1 MANEEHPAVT
11 NFRNYIRIKTVQ
23 PTPDYATCTTYL
35 QGQAKEIGAECQV
48 VECVPGKPAVIMT
61 LPGEDPSLP
70 AVLLNSHTDVVPV
83 FPEHWLYDP
92 FGAHKDEAGN
102 IYGRGTQDM
111 KCVGIQYLEA
121 LKRLQEMGGESGR
134 FLRTVHLSFVPEE
147 ELGGLQGMGRL
158 VDTETF
164 KRMDVGVALDEGYAS
179 TTDAMKVFYGQRN
192 PWWILIKCPGQPG
205 HGSQFLQ
212 NTAGEKVAKI
222 KSSTLHGIPEQELR
236 PYPIFPTPN
245 STPSQLPSVH
255 LLPNS
260 QVSFQPMCT
269 PSQLPTVHLL
279 PNSQVYTLPVPMC
292 TPSQLP
298 TVHLLPNSQYSH
310 PCVHLP
316 NSQVY
321 TFPVPMC
328 TPPSQL
334 PTVHPPS
341 PTPTQNAPPPPLAI
355 TPASPL
361 STAACSS
368 TLSRRAV
375 RGLRRPHPAVGDR
388 GLPEETRR
396 VVRGGGGGDHV
407 MEKAV
412 TCVEDGKNPWWD
424 AFSAACKK
432 MGVVLEKEIFPA
444 STDMKYIRKLGISAL
459 GFSPMNNTPILLHDH
474 NEYLNE
480 EVFLRGVDIYAEVIP
495 ALANLRPW

>member
-236 PYPIFPTPN
+236 PVGRGPE
-245 STPSQLPSVH
+245 SRSGRRH
-255 LLPNS
+255 DR
-260 QVSFQPMCT
+260 QP
-269 PSQLPTVHLL
+269 HE
-279 PNSQVYTLPVPMC
+279 
-292 TPSQLP
+292 
-298 TVHLLPNSQYSH
+298 
-310 PCVHLP
+310 
-316 NSQVY
+316 
-321 TFPVPMC
+321 
-328 TPPSQL
+328 
-334 PTVHPPS
+334 
-341 PTPTQNAPPPPLAI
+341 AGG
-355 TPASPL
+355 
-361 STAACSS
+361 
-368 TLSRRAV
+368 RRAV
-375 RGLRRPHPAVGDR
+375 QRCPAELCVGFDVR
-388 GLPEETRR
+388 IPPSEIEVFQKRLDGWCEEAGEGITYEF
-396 VVRGGGGGDHV
+396 GQKV